1 MTNAFSLPPP
11 IIYIYIYARHIL
23 VPWTRLVV
31 VHEAGNM
38 DRARRQPEMRA
49 NTVGCNA
56 RDRVAVLSR
65 RFPAPV
71 VHGLVSRARVVVSVG
86 QVCICVYTTRVH
98 AGTYIERKFT
108 RAARSY
114 RLSSRPPGVRRIFL
128 PPLSKDGFSR
138 YWRVEVVCTY
148 VIYVENRR
156 LGNLNWNLCAINM
169 FFWVLFF

>member
-1 MTNAFSLPPP
+1 MRSRFPLLL
-11 IIYIYIYARHIL
+11 YIYIYARHIL

-31 VHEAGNM
+31 VREAGNM

-86 QVCICVYTTRVH
+86 QVCICVHTTRVH
-98 AGTYIERKFT
+98 AGTYIERK
-108 RAARSY
+108 AARSY

-128 PPLSKDGFSR
+128 PPLSKDFRDIGESKSYVR
-138 YWRVEVVCTY
+138 TLYTWR
-148 VIYVENRR
+148 IR
-156 LGNLNWNLCAINM
+156 G
-169 FFWVLFF
+169 

>member
-1 MTNAFSLPPP
+1 MRSRFPLLLY
-11 IIYIYIYARHIL
+11 IYIYIYARHIL

-86 QVCICVYTTRVH
+86 QVCTCVYTTHVH
-98 AGTYIERKFT
+98 AGTYIEQPVRIVYLLDHG
-108 RAARSY
+108 RATYFS
-114 RLSSRPPGVRRIFL
+114 PTFVEGRIFAIL
-128 PPLSKDGFSR
+128 ASR
-138 YWRVEVVCTY
+138 SRMY
-148 VIYVENRR
+148 VRYIRGE
-156 LGNLNWNLCAINM
+156 
-169 FFWVLFF
+169 

>member
-1 MTNAFSLPPP
+1 MRSRFPLLLY
-11 IIYIYIYARHIL
+11 IYIYIYARHIL

-86 QVCICVYTTRVH
+86 QVCTCVYTTHVH
-98 AGTYIERKFT
+98 AGTYIEQPVRIVYLLDH
-108 RAARSY
+108 RACDVFFSHLCRRTDFRDIGESKSY
-114 RLSSRPPGVRRIFL
+114 VRTLYTWRI
-128 PPLSKDGFSR
+128 G
-138 YWRVEVVCTY
+138 
-148 VIYVENRR
+148 
-156 LGNLNWNLCAINM
+156 G
-169 FFWVLFF
+169 